1 MMLDNIISGFD
12 SRWPLSII
20 PIASCSSRALFL
32 LFSGRC
38 RQPWKKVIARKT
50 ANANGITTGRNKLGV
65 TFVPGLFALTVPK
78 NPLIR
83 ARVVDPNA

>member
-1 MMLDNIISGFD
+1 M
-12 SRWPLSII
+12 
-20 PIASCSSRALFL
+20 
-32 LFSGRC
+32 
-38 RQPWKKVIARKT
+38 